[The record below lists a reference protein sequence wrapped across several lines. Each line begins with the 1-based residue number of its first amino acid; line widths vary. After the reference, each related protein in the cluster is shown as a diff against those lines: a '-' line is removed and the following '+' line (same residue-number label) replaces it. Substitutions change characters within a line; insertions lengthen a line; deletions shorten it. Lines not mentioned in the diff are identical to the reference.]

1 MEIDHQ
7 RTVVE
12 LIAERAENSPNAIAV
27 EDAQGN
33 LLSFGELEAKTER
46 WAALLRQEGID
57 AERIVSVA
65 ASASIE
71 TIAGI
76 LGILKA
82 GGAYLPLDLS
92 SPRARLQTMLEDAQ
106 PALVLCDE
114 LGADKLTGC
123 GFRLISL
130 LDTTAADNAASQA
143 EITPDQLAY
152 VIFTSGS
159 TGQPKGVLLEHC
171 GLSNMAQA
179 HANVFGVRPGS
190 RVLQFSSLS
199 FDASVHE
206 IFMALVAGGTLC
218 LARREQMAPGKELVE
233 LLQQRRI
240 TNVLL
245 PPTALAQLP
254 EADLPDLQTLIAGGE
269 RCPAALV
276 KRWGKGRNFFNAYG
290 PTESTVTAT
299 IWKCDPEDDLEPPI
313 GSARPGAELWNLSDE
328 GTPVTLGEVG
338 ELHVG
343 GIGLARGYLN
353 RPGLTAE
360 TFITKSLAGRG
371 SQRLYRTGDLVRER
385 TAGVFDFLGR
395 ADRQVK
401 VRGFRIELDE
411 IESCLTSHPAIS
423 AGAVRLL
430 ERNNSHAQLAGYY
443 VAADQLGADEV
454 RAYLAERLPVSM
466 VPSHLLPLDKL
477 PQAASGKIDYQ
488 ELPNPLF
495 QTHEQKVQA
504 NESAKNAIESRLTE
518 IWEEVLGLEV
528 NREDH
533 FIELGGDSLLSV
545 QVSLL
550 AQAAGLEFTSAEVL
564 AHPTVAQLAHLLES
578 RS

>member
-7 RTVVE
+7 RTFVAF
-12 LIAERAENSPNAIAV
+12 LAEHARTTPEAIAL
-27 EDAQGN
+27 EDAQGET
-33 LLSFGELEAKTER
+33 LSYSELEAKAGR
-46 WAALLRQEGID
+46 WAAFLRHEGVD
-57 AERIVSVA
+57 TEKIVAVA
-65 ASASIE
+65 ASASAE
-71 TIAGI
+71 TITGI
-76 LGILKA
+76 LGTLKA
-82 GGAYLPLDLS
+82 GGAYLPLDVG
-92 SPRARLQTMLEDAQ
+92 SPRARLQAMLQDAQ

-114 LGADKLTGC
+114 FGAEKLADC

-130 LDTTAADNAASQA
+130 LDTTAGDHAASQV
-143 EITPDQLAY
+143 EVIPEQLAY

-159 TGQPKGVLLEHC
+159 TGQPKGGLLEHR

-179 HANVFGVRPGS
+179 HAQEFGVGPGS

-206 IFMALVAGGTLC
+206 IFMTLVSGGTLC
-218 LARREQMAPGKELVE
+218 LAQREQMAPGKELVE

-276 KRWGKGRNFFNAYG
+276 KRWGQRRDFFNAYG

-299 IWKCDPEDDLEPPI
+299 IWKCDSEDDVDPPI
-313 GSARPGAELWNLSDE
+313 GRARPGAELWNLSND
-328 GTPVTLGEVG
+328 GTPVALGEVG
-338 ELHVG
+338 ELHVS

-353 RPGLTAE
+353 RPELTAE
-360 TFITKSLAGRG
+360 RFITKSLSGQG
-371 SQRLYRTGDLVRER
+371 NQRLYRTGDLVRER
-385 TAGVFDFLGR
+385 EPGVFDFVGR

-411 IESCLTSHPAIS
+411 IESCLRKHPLVS
-423 AGAVRLL
+423 GCAVRLW
-430 ERNNSHAQLAGYY
+430 ERGDSHAQLAGYY
-443 VAADQLGADEV
+443 VAADRLGADEV
-454 RAYLAERLPVSM
+454 RAFLAERLPTSM
-466 VPSHLLPLDKL
+466 VPSHLLPLDELPQGTSGKVDYQKL
-477 PQAASGKIDYQ
+477 PD
-488 ELPNPLF
+488 PLL
-495 QTHEQKVQA
+495 QTCDEKVQTNA
-504 NESAKNAIESRLTE
+504 SAEHTLESRLSE

-528 NREDH
+528 DREDH

-545 QVSLL
+545 QISLHG
-550 AQAAGLEFTSAEVL
+550 QAAGLEFTSAEVL
-564 AHPTVAQLAHLLES
+564 AYPTVAQLAQLLES